1 MKIIPGIVVAFL
13 ATVIISTGCIMTGN
27 SLSQDISRSNGDALL
42 EPASEYI
49 HTYDSMQDFSA
60 NLTMTSP
67 FGITCEKIRFAQPDK
82 YRIDYTCPKDN
93 GYNFTVFDGDALWS
107 VKNFPEEEIFMLP
120 ADSLNLAFTDEFDT
134 SGVDAL
140 MTVRTILETS
150 ANRSKTITLT
160 KNSTAVTLDV
170 SNITPPLYLPGHR
183 YGDISIAHLVFGAQD
198 ASIRSIAFFDNSQRE
213 ILSIEY
219 SDVKINSGLPNDT
232 FSFVPPANSAIYPVP
247 TLIITPIYIGSGDQ
261 AREAY
266 DKGYFGEMFL
276 PGYIPAGYQFSQGS
290 SLPDRWT
297 SFLYSN
303 DGSTLRID
311 EWESV
316 VAGETRYWYSYQI
329 PETKNATP
337 VRMNGIT
344 GYYLELG
351 TDNQLRWISGNISY
365 QVSGPVNKS
374 ELVRIAESIA

>member
-1 MKIIPGIVVAFL
+1 MKIFPGIIVAFL
-13 ATVIISTGCIMTGN
+13 VAILISSGCIQSGYPVLQETARDN
-27 SLSQDISRSNGDALL
+27 HDAVAELGSGYL
-42 EPASEYI
+42 
-49 HTYDSMQDFSA
+49 HTYGTMRDFSA

-107 VKNFPEEEIFMLP
+107 VKNFPKEEIFMLP
-120 ADSLNLAFTDEFDT
+120 AESLNLAFTDEFDT
-134 SGVDAL
+134 SGIDTL

-150 ANRSKTITLT
+150 TNRSKTITLT
-160 KNSTAVTLDV
+160 KNTAAIFLNV
-170 SNITPPLYLPGHR
+170 SNISPPVYLPGHR
-183 YGDISIAHLVFGAQD
+183 FGDISFAHLVFGEQN
-198 ASIRSIAFFDNSQRE
+198 STIRSVTFFDNSQRE
-213 ILSIEY
+213 ILSIDY
-219 SDVKINSGLPNDT
+219 SDVKINSGLSNNT
-232 FSFVPPANSAIYPVP
+232 FSFVPHANSAIQPVP
-247 TLIITPIYIGSGDQ
+247 TLIITPIYIGSVNQ
-261 AREAY
+261 AREAH

-290 SLPDRWT
+290 SLPCRWT

-311 EWESV
+311 EWVSV
-316 VAGETRYWYSYQI
+316 VAGKTRYWYSYQI
-329 PETKNATP
+329 PKPENATP
-337 VRMNGIT
+337 VRMNGMT
-344 GYYLELG
+344 GYYLESG
-351 TDNQLRWISGNISY
+351 SENQLRWISGNISY